1 MLHLKYQSQMMS
13 IATTPPLHSEL
24 KSFSY
29 ASNQVFNLAN
39 DNISRDKYAIKYQ
52 PAFE

>member
-13 IATTPPLHSEL
+13 IATTPPHLEL
-24 KSFSY
+24 ESFSY
-29 ASNQVFNLAN
+29 ASNQVFDLAN